1 MREEGD
7 ILVGMPSARMV
18 NATIF
23 NAFFGML
30 DAGINIW
37 EEVTNNLHPYH
48 RPTRQN
54 EANRG
59 SPQNS
64 PYN

>member
-1 MREEGD
+1 MRGEGD
-7 ILVGMPSARMV
+7 VLVGMPSARIV

-23 NAFFGML
+23 NAFFRML
-30 DAGINIW
+30 DAGINHW

-48 RPTRQN
+48 CPTRQN
-54 EANRG
+54 GANRG

-64 PYN
+64 PYS